1 MARRRTGVQ
10 NRSGLDRR
18 QVAGYLRRV
27 MIRPLVLTLG
37 AAAVMVAAG
46 GCDDGPAPDA
56 ETAAPDTTASSPEPA
71 DVRHERAFA
80 FTTLDGDSAVVVP
93 FLFAARS
100 DAGAVRR
107 RIEGWI
113 ERDGEWERFVER
125 TRSGPEGAPPWRIL
139 PDGPVRLVVGEGDAV
154 ERIAFA
160 DPPRRLELTLLS
172 ALVEWPG
179 PEGQT
184 YRLDEAT
191 LLVGDDEISGVALD
205 LARSWTAGQA
215 PGDWAF
221 LVSGDSLQVVLDA
234 PGADAAVDD
243 AAGDGTASA
252 RVRLDFRNLQW
263 PELEVTWTEERA
275 YDPAR
280 RNVPAAWSVTSETGE
295 VEGEIQARSAAL
307 SVGEGEGPVL
317 PVRGLFGVE
326 GIVEVEGAE
335 YPVRGFVR
343 HRQE

>member
-1 MARRRTGVQ
+1 
-10 NRSGLDRR
+10 
-18 QVAGYLRRV
+18 
-27 MIRPLVLTLG
+27 MIRTLVLTLG
-37 AAAVMVAAG
+37 AAAAVVGAG
-46 GCDDGPAPDA
+46 GCDDRPAPEA
-56 ETAAPDTTASSPEPA
+56 ETAAPDTAASSPEPV

-113 ERDGEWERFVER
+113 ERDGEWERIVER
-125 TRSGPEGAPPWRIL
+125 TRSGPEGAPAWRIL
-139 PDGPVRLVVGEGDAV
+139 PDGPVRLLVGEGDAV
-154 ERIAFA
+154 EGLVFSA
-160 DPPRRLELTLLS
+160 PPSRLELTLHS

-179 PEGQT
+179 PAGQS

-191 LLVGDDEISGVALD
+191 LLVGDDERSGVVLD
-205 LARSWTAGQA
+205 LVRSWTAERP

-221 LVSGDSLQVVLDA
+221 LVSGDSLQMVLDA
-234 PGADAAVDD
+234 PGAGPS
-243 AAGDGTASA
+243 GDGAASA
-252 RVRLDFRNLQW
+252 RMRLDFRNLQW
-263 PELEVTWTEERA
+263 PEVEVTWTEERA

-280 RNVPAAWSVTSETGE
+280 RNVPAAWRLATETGE
-295 VEGEIQARSAAL
+295 VEGEIEARSAAL

-335 YPVRGFVR
+335 YPVRGLVR